1 MPKLSATVTVSET
14 VQLSEEVGTRL
25 SALAGTYCELA
36 EQVKVLKQQMKD
48 ESAKVF
54 ALMEEEGIEKCRV
67 DGQPLCI
74 VRGVTNS
81 LDKVKFVQLGGSLET
96 LKNATVSKP
105 KKASVKIGVG
115 GGFDE

>member
-1 MPKLSATVTVSET
+1 LKLTTTLSET
-14 VQLSEEVGTRL
+14 VELAPEVGTRL
-25 SALAGTYCELA
+25 SALAGTYCELS
-36 EQVKVLKQQMKD
+36 EQVKILKAQMKD

-81 LDKVKFVQLGGSLET
+81 LDKMKFVELGGSLEM

-105 KKASVKIGVG
+105 KKAYVKIGDG
-115 GGFDE
+115 GGFED